1 VTELKTWQETYEEAY
16 AEACL
21 EQRGD
26 SVLTTLRARGI
37 AVTAAARQRIA
48 ASKDEKQLTR
58 WLKRAAVAASID
70 EVFDAR
76 RRSPRTR
83 GRASAR

>member
-1 VTELKTWQETYEEAY
+1 MTELKTWQETYEEAY

-21 EQRGD
+21 EQRVA

-37 AVTAAARQRIA
+37 VVPGAARQRIT

-58 WLKRAAVAASID
+58 WLRRAAIAASID
-70 EVFDAR
+70 EVFDDR
-76 RRSPRTR
+76 RRSRRTR
-83 GRASAR
+83 RHASAW